1 MSAAEV
7 VEKHVVSEG
16 AGAGLLMG
24 LEAVPWIIGQL
35 RGLIITAIVL
45 GMTYY
50 QDANKRGRGLEYEL
64 ARLIGF
70 ESIPEALD
78 ALAKELEP

>member
-45 GMTYY
+45 LCWVPTIKT
-50 QDANKRGRGLEYEL
+50 QTSVDARWSTSLRG
-64 ARLIGF
+64 
-70 ESIPEALD
+70 S
-78 ALAKELEP
+78 